1 MKTDY
6 LQLMLEE
13 SRDLATLLD
22 GLDHEQWHAPSLCAG
37 WRVKDVVAHMAVG
50 HSMSV
55 LAFGAAVVR
64 HRFSVDATSLALA
77 RSFADRHSEQQVLE
91 LFVAGT
97 SGPPRAA
104 ARFVPVHEL
113 FTDHLVHHQ
122 DIRRPLGLP
131 RDIPSGRL
139 LAALESLPRLSSRVG
154 SRKRMSGLRV
164 VATDVEFDWGG
175 SGPELRGPA
184 EALVMTL
191 TGRRAALEEISGPG
205 VEVLATRLSG
215 SPQAPAS
222 RAVPGA

>member
-6 LQLMLEE
+6 LPLMLEE

-22 GLDHEQWHAPSLCAG
+22 GLDHAQWHAPSLCAG

-55 LAFGAAVVR
+55 LAFGAAVAR
-64 HRFSVDATSLALA
+64 HRLSVDATSLALA
-77 RSFADRHSEQQVLE
+77 RSFADRHSERQVLD

-97 SGPPRAA
+97 SGPPRAS

-122 DIRRPLGLP
+122 DIRRPLGLH
-131 RDIPSGRL
+131 REIPSGRL
-139 LAALESLPRLSSRVG
+139 LAALESLPRLSSRIG

-164 VATDVEFDWGG
+164 VASDVEFD
-175 SGPELRGPA
+175 SGARAPELRGPA

-205 VEVLATRLSG
+205 VEILARRLSG
-215 SPQAPAS
+215 SPHGQAS
-222 RAVPGA
+222 RPVPRA

>member
-6 LQLMLEE
+6 LPLMLEE
-13 SRDLATLLD
+13 SRDLAALLD
-22 GLDHEQWHAPSLCAG
+22 GLDGAQWHESSLCAG

-55 LAFGAAVVR
+55 LAFGAAVAR

-77 RSFADRHSEQQVLE
+77 RSFADRHSERQVLE

-122 DIRRPLGLP
+122 DIRRPLGLH
-131 RDIPSGRL
+131 REIPSERL
-139 LAALESLPRLSSRVG
+139 LAALQSLPRLSSRIG

-164 VATDVEFDWGG
+164 VASDVEFD
-175 SGPELRGPA
+175 SGATAPELRGPA

-191 TGRRAALEEISGPG
+191 TGRCSALAELSGPG
-205 VEVLATRLSG
+205 VDVLATRMSS
-215 SPQAPAS
+215 SPERVVSNPV
-222 RAVPGA
+222 RRG